1 MQGDEKADLRHNLKQ
16 RNIERNKKKIPKEH
30 YRRAMEK
37 WHSNLRERAIRTG
50 AAGTDYDKTW
60 GRFKSNFCFNIDQS
74 PLSFARCN
82 KDLRGG
88 KIGSTLENLYKKTW
102 MPQPNTG
109 DNKKVLHL
117 ECMLSPIWITTEACY
132 NL

>member
-74 PLSFARCN
+74 PLSFATDVTRTYEEVKYDPRWKTYIRKHGCHN
-82 KDLRGG
+82 QTRVITKRFC
-88 KIGSTLENLYKKTW
+88 TLNVCFR
-102 MPQPNTG
+102 PSG
-109 DNKKVLHL
+109 
-117 ECMLSPIWITTEACY
+117 
-132 NL
+132 

>member
-37 WHSNLRERAIRTG
+37 WNSNLRERAIRTG

-60 GRFKSNFCFNIDQS
+60 VRFKSNF
-74 PLSFARCN
+74 
-82 KDLRGG
+82 
-88 KIGSTLENLYKKTW
+88 
-102 MPQPNTG
+102 
-109 DNKKVLHL
+109 
-117 ECMLSPIWITTEACY
+117 
-132 NL
+132 